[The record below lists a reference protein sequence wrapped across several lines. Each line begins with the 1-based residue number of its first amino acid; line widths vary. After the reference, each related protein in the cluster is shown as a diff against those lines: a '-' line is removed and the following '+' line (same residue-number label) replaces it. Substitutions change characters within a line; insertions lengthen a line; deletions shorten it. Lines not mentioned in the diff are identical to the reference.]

1 VWLWGTHPIPKWNN
15 PEILLWVWRHCL
27 LTPHSAVTVT
37 VAAIV
42 TLAFDFAKPSPSR
55 CPAAVLPSLLLA
67 KAAISS
73 DANLVDF
80 CLYPPQ
86 SLSPSLLLL
95 PPPEQWMQ

>member
-1 VWLWGTHPIPKWNN
+1 
-15 PEILLWVWRHCL
+15 LLL
-27 LTPHSAVTVT
+27 SLP
-37 VAAIV
+37 
-42 TLAFDFAKPSPSR
+42 
-55 CPAAVLPSLLLA
+55 PSLLLA